1 MSLELREIT
10 QRLPEFTLSV
20 DVEITAPITG
30 LYGPS
35 GAGKTTFL
43 EIIAGLRRPAQGSVV
58 LHGRTLTDVV
68 KRVHVPIEHRRVGY
82 VPQDLALFPH
92 LSAEQNLYYG
102 FKGHNHELASPQRVI
117 EVLELAPL
125 LARPVQR
132 LSGGEQQRVALGRAL
147 LAQPQ
152 ILLLDEPLSNLDDR
166 LKERILPYF
175 KAIQTE
181 FRVPILYVTHSRME
195 LTAIC
200 DVVIQI
206 DRGCVVMGGDGG
218 NRSI

>member
-1 MSLELREIT
+1 MSLQLRQIT
-10 QRLPEFTLSV
+10 HRLPEFTLEV
-20 DVEITAPITG
+20 DLEIAAPITG

-43 EIIAGLRRPAQGSVV
+43 EIIAGLRRPEGGAVI
-58 LHGRTLTDVV
+58 LHGRTLTDTAE
-68 KRVHVPIEHRRVGY
+68 RVHVAIEHRRVGY

-92 LSAEQNLYYG
+92 LNAEQNLHYG
-102 FKGHNHELASPQRVI
+102 FKGHEGESTSPQRVI
-117 EVLELAPL
+117 DVLELAPL
-125 LARPVQR
+125 LTRPIHR
-132 LSGGEQQRVALGRAL
+132 LSGGEQQRVAVGRAL

-175 KAIQTE
+175 KVVQTE
-181 FRVPILYVTHSRME
+181 FRVPILYVTHSRIE

-200 DVVIQI
+200 DAVIQME
-206 DRGCVVMGGDGG
+206 RGAVTQ
-218 NRSI
+218 RSIGGGP

>member
-1 MSLELREIT
+1 MSLALRKIVH
-10 QRLPEFTLSV
+10 RLPDFTLTV

-43 EIIAGLRRPAQGSVV
+43 EIVAGLRWPERGSVV
-58 LHGRTLTDVV
+58 LHGRTLTDVA
-68 KRVHVPIEHRRVGY
+68 KRLHVSIEHRRVGY

-92 LSAEQNLYYG
+92 LNAEQNLHYG
-102 FKGHNHELASPQRVI
+102 FKGHDHELASPQRVI
-117 EVLELAPL
+117 EVLELAAL
-125 LARPVQR
+125 LPRPVQR

-175 KAIQTE
+175 KAIRKE
-181 FRVPILYVTHSRME
+181 FRVPILYVTHSRAE
-195 LTAIC
+195 LAAIC
-200 DVVIQI
+200 DAVIQI
-206 DRGCVVMGGDGG
+206 DRGNVVAAERGKLG
-218 NRSI
+218 

>member
-1 MSLELREIT
+1 MSLRLQNIT
-10 QRLPEFTLSV
+10 HRLPEFSLEA

-43 EIIAGLRRPAQGSVV
+43 EIVAGLRRPERGSVV
-58 LHGRTLTDVV
+58 LHGRALTDVAQ
-68 KRVHVPIEHRRVGY
+68 RVYLPIEHRRVGY

-92 LSAEQNLYYG
+92 LNAEQNLHYG
-102 FKGHNHELASPQRVI
+102 FKGHESELASPQRVI
-117 EVLELAPL
+117 EVLELTAL
-125 LARPVQR
+125 LPRPVQR

-175 KAIQTE
+175 KLIQSE
-181 FRVPILYVTHSRME
+181 FKVPILYVTHSRAE
-195 LTAIC
+195 LSAIC
-200 DVVIQI
+200 DATIQLE
-206 DRGCVVMGGDGG
+206 RGKIVGNGGQTF
-218 NRSI
+218 

>member
-1 MSLELREIT
+1 MSLQLRQIEH
-10 QRLPEFTLSV
+10 RLPDFMLAV
-20 DVEITAPITG
+20 DVEISAPITG

-43 EIIAGLRRPAQGSVV
+43 EIVAGLRRPQRGSVV
-58 LHGRTLTDVV
+58 LHGRSLTDTAQ
-68 KRVHVPIEHRRVGY
+68 RIHVPIEHRRVGY

-92 LSAEQNLYYG
+92 LNAEQNLHYG
-102 FKGHNHELASPQRVI
+102 FKGHDHELASPQRVI
-117 EVLELAPL
+117 EVLELATL
-125 LARPVQR
+125 LPRPVHR

-152 ILLLDEPLSNLDDR
+152 ILLLDEPLSSLDDR

-175 KAIQTE
+175 KAIQIE

-195 LTAIC
+195 LAAIC
-200 DVVIQI
+200 DAVIQM
-206 DRGCVVMGGDGG
+206 DRGKALAGGDAGF
-218 NRSI
+218 